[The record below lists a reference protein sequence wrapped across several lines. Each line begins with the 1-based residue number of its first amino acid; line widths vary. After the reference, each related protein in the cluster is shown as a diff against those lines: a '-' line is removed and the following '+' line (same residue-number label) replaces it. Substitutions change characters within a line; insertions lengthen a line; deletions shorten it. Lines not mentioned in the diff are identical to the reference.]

1 MSFIANNIKN
11 VDLYLLPLAAFFL
24 LISSAGTNFFIV
36 ISVIISC
43 IYVIKNKDY
52 NVIVEKN
59 TLKLCFA
66 IFLLFLISSFYTIA
80 NSEEALGTL
89 KKYLKFLYIPFI
101 YYLIK
106 IKKNEI
112 IIINFFIYGVTL
124 ILVLS
129 YLKYFNVIDFNYLYD
144 FLSQVKLTNVQDK
157 IINTRSSIF
166 QNYIIQGI
174 IFSFYSF
181 LCLYV
186 AKKNTSLLY
195 YLLSLLS
202 LCNILFINDSR
213 AAYILIIILAALSL
227 YRIITQNK
235 YRVIILIVFTASLST
250 QISSNFE
257 NRVTRI
263 VDSANLISENNYNSS
278 LGKRYIWAQ
287 IAGRNFLNSPILGLG
302 VGSYQE
308 SVINYFK
315 DSSPSNFDIYVTN
328 NPHNEFLSINSQ
340 LGVFGSIL
348 FVGFLVLLS
357 RDSKNNIFA
366 QGITVVVIVSSI
378 FNSAFYDNMLG
389 LFLIIIIGL
398 LYNTNKNFKV

>member
-166 QNYIIQGI
+166 QNYIIQGV

-202 LCNILFINDSR
+202 FCNVLFINDSR
-213 AAYILIIILAALSL
+213 AAYILIIILSILSL

-235 YRVIILIVFTASLST
+235 YRVIILILFTVSLST
-250 QISSNFE
+250 QISSNLE

-263 VDSANLISENNYNSS
+263 ANSINLISENNYNSS

-340 LGVFGSIL
+340 LGAFGSIL
-348 FVGFLVLLS
+348 FLGILVSLL
-357 RDSKNNIFA
+357 RYSKNNIFA
-366 QGITVVVIVSSI
+366 QGITVVVIISSI

>member
-59 TLKLCFA
+59 ILKLCFA

-80 NSEEALGTL
+80 NPEEVLGTL

-129 YLKYFNVIDFNYLYD
+129 YLKYFNIIDFNYLYD

-166 QNYIIQGI
+166 QNYIILGI

-202 LCNILFINDSR
+202 FCNVLFINDSR
-213 AAYILIIILAALSL
+213 AAYILIIILSILSL

-235 YRVIILIVFTASLST
+235 YRVIILILFTVSLST
-250 QISSNFE
+250 QISSNLE

-263 VDSANLISENNYNSS
+263 ANSVNLISENNYNSS

-315 DSSPSNFDIYVTN
+315 DSSPSDFDIYVTN

-340 LGVFGSIL
+340 LGAFGSIL
-348 FVGFLVLLS
+348 FLGILVSLL
-357 RDSKNNIFA
+357 RYSKNNIFA
-366 QGITVVVIVSSI
+366 QGITVVVIISSI

>member
-43 IYVIKNKDY
+43 IHVIKNKDY

-59 TLKLCFA
+59 ILKLCFA

-80 NSEEALGTL
+80 NPEEVLGTL

-129 YLKYFNVIDFNYLYD
+129 YLKYFNIIDFNYLYD

-181 LCLYV
+181 LCLYM

-202 LCNILFINDSR
+202 FCNVLFINDSR
-213 AAYILIIILAALSL
+213 AAYILIIILSILSL

-235 YRVIILIVFTASLST
+235 YRVIILILFTVSLST
-250 QISSNFE
+250 QISSNLE

-263 VDSANLISENNYNSS
+263 ANSVNLISENNYNSS

-315 DSSPSNFDIYVTN
+315 DSSPSDFDIYVTN

-340 LGVFGSIL
+340 LGAFGSIL
-348 FVGFLVLLS
+348 FLGILVSLL
-357 RDSKNNIFA
+357 RYSKNNIFA
-366 QGITVVVIVSSI
+366 QGITVVVIISSI

>member
-129 YLKYFNVIDFNYLYD
+129 YLKYFNIIDFNYLYD

-340 LGVFGSIL
+340 LGAFGSIL
-348 FVGFLVLLS
+348 FLGILVSLL
-357 RDSKNNIFA
+357 RYSKNNIFA
-366 QGITVVVIVSSI
+366 QGITVVVIISSI

>member
-43 IYVIKNKDY
+43 IHVIKNKDY

-59 TLKLCFA
+59 ILKLCFG

-398 LYNTNKNFKV
+398 LYNINKNFKV

>member
-43 IYVIKNKDY
+43 IYIIKNKDY

-166 QNYIIQGI
+166 QNYIIQGM

-202 LCNILFINDSR
+202 LCNVFFINDSR

-235 YRVIILIVFTASLST
+235 YRVIILLVFAASLSS

-263 VDSANLISENNYNSS
+263 ADSANLISENNYNSS

-315 DSSPSNFDIYVTN
+315 DSSPSSFDIYVTN

-340 LGVFGSIL
+340 LGVLGSIL

>member
-36 ISVIISC
+36 ASVIISC

-80 NSEEALGTL
+80 DSEEALGTL

-124 ILVLS
+124 VLVLS

-144 FLSQVKLTNVQDK
+144 FSSQVRLTNVQDK

-166 QNYIIQGI
+166 QNYIIQGM

-202 LCNILFINDSR
+202 LCNVLFINDSR

-315 DSSPSNFDIYVTN
+315 DSSLSSFDIYVTN

-340 LGVFGSIL
+340 LGVLGSIL

>member
-43 IYVIKNKDY
+43 IHVIKNKDY

-59 TLKLCFA
+59 ILKLCFA

-80 NSEEALGTL
+80 NPEEVLGTL

-129 YLKYFNVIDFNYLYD
+129 YLKYFNIIDFNYLYD

-202 LCNILFINDSR
+202 FCNVLFINDSR
-213 AAYILIIILAALSL
+213 AAYILIIILSILSL

-235 YRVIILIVFTASLST
+235 YRVIILILFTVSLST
-250 QISSNFE
+250 QISSNLE

-263 VDSANLISENNYNSS
+263 ANSVNLISENNYNSS

-315 DSSPSNFDIYVTN
+315 DSSPSDFNIYVTN

-340 LGVFGSIL
+340 LGAFGSIL
-348 FVGFLVLLS
+348 FLGILVSLL
-357 RDSKNNIFA
+357 RYSKNNIFA
-366 QGITVVVIVSSI
+366 QGITVVVIISSI

>member
-43 IYVIKNKDY
+43 IYIIKNKDY

-202 LCNILFINDSR
+202 LCNVLFINDSR

-227 YRIITQNK
+227 YKIITQNK

-263 VDSANLISENNYNSS
+263 ADSANLISENNYNSS

-340 LGVFGSIL
+340 LGVLGSIL

>member
-80 NSEEALGTL
+80 NPEEVLGTL

-340 LGVFGSIL
+340 LGAFGSIL
-348 FVGFLVLLS
+348 FLGILVSLL
-357 RDSKNNIFA
+357 RYSKNNIFA

>member
-80 NSEEALGTL
+80 NSEETLGTL

-398 LYNTNKNFKV
+398 LYNINKNFKV

>member
-11 VDLYLLPLAAFFL
+11 VDLYLLPLAAFFV
-24 LISSAGTNFFIV
+24 LISTAGTNIFIV

-43 IYVIKNKDY
+43 VYIIKNKDY

-80 NSEEALGTL
+80 NTEEALGTL

-124 ILVLS
+124 ILILS

-174 IFSFYSF
+174 VFSFYSF
-181 LCLYV
+181 LCLYI

-195 YLLSLLS
+195 YLLSLFS
-202 LCNILFINDSR
+202 FCNVIYINDSR

-227 YRIITQNK
+227 YGVITENK

-257 NRVTRI
+257 NRITRI
-263 VDSANLISENNYNSS
+263 TDSANLISENNYNSS

-302 VGSYQE
+302 VGSYQK
-308 SVINYFK
+308 SVIDYFK

-328 NPHNEFLSINSQ
+328 NPHNEFVSINSQ

-348 FVGFLVLLS
+348 FLGFLVSLS

-366 QGITVVVIVSSI
+366 QGITVVIIVSTI

>member
-43 IYVIKNKDY
+43 IHVIKNKDY

-59 TLKLCFA
+59 ILKLCFA

-80 NSEEALGTL
+80 NPEEVLGTL

-129 YLKYFNVIDFNYLYD
+129 YLKYFNIIDFNYLYD

-202 LCNILFINDSR
+202 FCNVLFINDSR
-213 AAYILIIILAALSL
+213 AAYILIIILSILSL

-235 YRVIILIVFTASLST
+235 YRVIILILFTVSLST
-250 QISSNFE
+250 QISSNLE

-263 VDSANLISENNYNSS
+263 ANSVNLISENNYNSS

-315 DSSPSNFDIYVTN
+315 DSSPSDFDIYVTN

-340 LGVFGSIL
+340 LGAFGSIL
-348 FVGFLVLLS
+348 FLGILVSLL
-357 RDSKNNIFA
+357 RYSKNNIFA
-366 QGITVVVIVSSI
+366 QGITVVVIISSI

>member
-166 QNYIIQGI
+166 QNYIIQGM

-202 LCNILFINDSR
+202 LCNVLFINDSR

-235 YRVIILIVFTASLST
+235 YRVVILIVFTASLST

-263 VDSANLISENNYNSS
+263 ADSVNLISENNYNSS

-398 LYNTNKNFKV
+398 FYNTNKNFKV

>member
-398 LYNTNKNFKV
+398 LYNINKNFKV

>member
-24 LISSAGTNFFIV
+24 LVSSAGTNFFIV

-43 IYVIKNKDY
+43 IYIIKNKDY

-166 QNYIIQGI
+166 QNYIIQGM

-202 LCNILFINDSR
+202 LCNVLFINDSR

-263 VDSANLISENNYNSS
+263 ADSANLISENNYNSS
-278 LGKRYIWAQ
+278 LGTRYIWAQ

-348 FVGFLVLLS
+348 FVGFLILLS

>member
-1 MSFIANNIKN
+1 M
-11 VDLYLLPLAAFFL
+11 
-24 LISSAGTNFFIV
+24 
-36 ISVIISC
+36 
-43 IYVIKNKDY
+43 
-52 NVIVEKN
+52 
-59 TLKLCFA
+59 
-66 IFLLFLISSFYTIA
+66 
-80 NSEEALGTL
+80 
-89 KKYLKFLYIPFI
+89 
-101 YYLIK
+101 
-106 IKKNEI
+106 
-112 IIINFFIYGVTL
+112 
-124 ILVLS
+124 
-129 YLKYFNVIDFNYLYD
+129 
-144 FLSQVKLTNVQDK
+144 
-157 IINTRSSIF
+157 
-166 QNYIIQGI
+166 

-202 LCNILFINDSR
+202 LCNVLFINDSR

-263 VDSANLISENNYNSS
+263 ADSANLISENNYNSS

-315 DSSPSNFDIYVTN
+315 DSSPSSFDIYVTN

-340 LGVFGSIL
+340 LGVLGSIL
-348 FVGFLVLLS
+348 FLGFLVLLS

>member
-43 IYVIKNKDY
+43 IYIIKNKDY

-202 LCNILFINDSR
+202 LCNVLFINDSR

-227 YRIITQNK
+227 YKIITQNK

-315 DSSPSNFDIYVTN
+315 DSSPSSFDIYVTN

-340 LGVFGSIL
+340 LGVLGSIL

>member
-43 IYVIKNKDY
+43 IYIIKNKDY

-202 LCNILFINDSR
+202 LCNVLFINDSR

-235 YRVIILIVFTASLST
+235 YRVIILIVFTSSLST

-263 VDSANLISENNYNSS
+263 ADSANLISENNYNSS

-315 DSSPSNFDIYVTN
+315 DSSPSSFDIYVTN

-340 LGVFGSIL
+340 LGVLGSIL

-398 LYNTNKNFKV
+398 FYNTNKNFKV